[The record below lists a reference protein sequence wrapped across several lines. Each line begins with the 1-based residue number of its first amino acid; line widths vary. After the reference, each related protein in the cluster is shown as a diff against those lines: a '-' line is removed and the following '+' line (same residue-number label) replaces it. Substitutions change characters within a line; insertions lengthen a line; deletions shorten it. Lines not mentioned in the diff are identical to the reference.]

1 MVKLARRVRMRAVA
15 AGATALL
22 AVGALAGCGGS
33 GSHAHGSAPT
43 STAAGGSTTTATT
56 TGGSGSLSVSPVSP
70 TTRSE
75 ITFGFTARAAS
86 GVHGRHEI
94 SYSLSLVGPDTGGCV
109 NAHEAG
115 SPPVAAGAPGKITL
129 GPAELQSPWCVGH
142 YVARLFELSS
152 AHCTGSAPCPQY
164 VRVVGLVGRTTFRV
178 RRG

>member
-1 MVKLARRVRMRAVA
+1 MVELARRVRMRAVA

-22 AVGALAGCGGS
+22 TAGALAGCGGS
-33 GSHAHGSAPT
+33 GSHGSGSG
-43 STAAGGSTTTATT
+43 STAAGGSTTTAAT
-56 TGGSGSLSVSPVSP
+56 TGDSGSLSVSPVDP
-70 TTRSE
+70 TTHSE
-75 ITFGFTARAAS
+75 ITFGFTARAAT

-115 SPPVAAGAPGKITL
+115 SPQVAAGAQGKITL
-129 GPAELQSPWCVGH
+129 GPTELQSPWCVGH